1 MIKSLKKTGMLLLVL
16 ISTASMLQA
25 QALKKVTLEDV
36 FKKGTFYQKSVYG
49 INWMKDGQFY
59 SSLVNRA
66 GSPMVVKINLATGE
80 EEAVLIDGRALGV
93 KFTSYS
99 FNTDESK
106 ALIASDVE
114 SIYRRSSK
122 GIFYVVDMATG
133 EKQQLADGEKISYAS
148 HAFT

>member
-1 MIKSLKKTGMLLLVL
+1 MIKSLKKASFLLLVL
-16 ISTASMLQA
+16 ISTASLLQA

-36 FKKGTFYQKSVYG
+36 FKKGTFSQKSVYG

-80 EEAVLIDGRALGV
+80 EEAVLLDGRALGV

-114 SIYRRSSK
+114 SIYR
-122 GIFYVVDMATG
+122 
-133 EKQQLADGEKISYAS
+133 
-148 HAFT
+148 